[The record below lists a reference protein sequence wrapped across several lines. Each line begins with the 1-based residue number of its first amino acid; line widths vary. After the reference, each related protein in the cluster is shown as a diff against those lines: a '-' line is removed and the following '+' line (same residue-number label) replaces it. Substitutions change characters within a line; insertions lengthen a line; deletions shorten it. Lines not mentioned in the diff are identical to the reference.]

1 VSPVMRD
8 PRAICAE
15 CGHVQSFHDRAA
27 ARSLPNADLTNERNC
42 YREIGGA
49 PCRCGG
55 FRDSGEVAIAA
66 AGQPR
71 PGRSIATSAL
81 LAVVLVVM
89 GLALLYAYRSQTP
102 AVATIPLSQAIQ
114 EINGGQ
120 VKKVTIVANRAT
132 LELNS
137 PAERQVTTLPD
148 RDEIFQRTLAEWN
161 TANPTRQIVI
171 DYRPEDSSFTV
182 IGSIFLSLLP
192 VLLLGAFFTYLFRR
206 SVSR

>member
-1 VSPVMRD
+1 MMRD
-8 PRAICAE
+8 PRSICAE

-27 ARSLPNADLTNERNC
+27 ARALPSADLTSERNC

-49 PCRCGG
+49 ACRCSG
-55 FRDSGEVAIAA
+55 FRDSGEVATAA
-66 AGQPR
+66 AGQAR
-71 PGRSIATSAL
+71 AGRSVATSAL

-102 AVATIPLSQAIQ
+102 AVATIPMSQALQ

-120 VKKVTIVANRAT
+120 VKKVTIVANKAT
-132 LELNS
+132 LELS
-137 PAERQVTTLPD
+137 STGEKQQTTLPD
-148 RDEIFQRTLAEWN
+148 RDQVFQKALADWN

-171 DYRPEDSSFTV
+171 DYQQESASFTV

-192 VLLLGAFFTYLFRR
+192 VLLLGAFFAYLFRR

>member
-1 VSPVMRD
+1 MRD
-8 PRAICAE
+8 PRSICAE

-27 ARSLPNADLTNERNC
+27 ARALPSADLTTERNC

-49 PCRCGG
+49 ACRCSG
-55 FRDSGEVAIAA
+55 FRDSGEVATAA

-71 PGRSIATSAL
+71 AGRSVATSAL

-102 AVATIPLSQAIQ
+102 AVATIPMSQALQ

-120 VKKVTIVANRAT
+120 VKKVTIVANKAT

-137 PAERQVTTLPD
+137 TGEKQQTTLPD
-148 RDEIFQRTLAEWN
+148 RDEVFQKVLADYN

-171 DYRPEDSSFTV
+171 DYQQESASFTV

-192 VLLLGAFFTYLFRR
+192 VLLLGAFFAYLFRR

>member
-1 VSPVMRD
+1 MRD
-8 PRAICAE
+8 PRSICAE

-27 ARSLPNADLTNERNC
+27 ARALPNADLTDERNC

-49 PCRCGG
+49 PCRCSG

-66 AGQPR
+66 TGRPR
-71 PGRSIATSAL
+71 AGRSAATPAL
-81 LAVVLVVM
+81 LAAVLVVM
-89 GLALLYAYRSQTP
+89 GLGLLYAYRSQTP

-114 EINGGQ
+114 EINNGQ
-120 VKKVTIVANRAT
+120 VVKVTVTANRAT
-132 LELNS
+132 LELRGS
-137 PAERQVTTLPD
+137 DKHQTTLPD
-148 RDEIFQRTLAEWN
+148 RDEIFQKTLADYN

-171 DYRPEDSSFTV
+171 DYRAEDPSFSV

-206 SVSR
+206 STSR

>member
-1 VSPVMRD
+1 MRD
-8 PRAICAE
+8 PRSICAE

-27 ARSLPNADLTNERNC
+27 ARALPSADLTSERNC

-49 PCRCGG
+49 PCRCSG
-55 FRDSGEVAIAA
+55 FRDSGEVATAA

-71 PGRSIATSAL
+71 AGRSVATSAL
-81 LAVVLVVM
+81 LGVVLVVM

-114 EINGGQ
+114 EINNGQ
-120 VKKVTIVANRAT
+120 VVKVTVTANRAT
-132 LELNS
+132 LELRGS
-137 PAERQVTTLPD
+137 DKHQTTLPD
-148 RDEIFQRTLAEWN
+148 RDEIFQKTLADYN

-171 DYRPEDSSFTV
+171 DYRAEDPSFSV

>member
-1 VSPVMRD
+1 MRD
-8 PRAICAE
+8 PRSICAE

-27 ARSLPNADLTNERNC
+27 ARALPGADLTSERNC

-49 PCRCGG
+49 PCRCSG
-55 FRDSGEVAIAA
+55 FRDSGEVATVAA
-66 AGQPR
+66 AQPR
-71 PGRSIATSAL
+71 AGRSVATSAL

-102 AVATIPLSQAIQ
+102 ALTTIPLSQAVQ
-114 EINGGQ
+114 EINAGQ
-120 VKKVTIVANRAT
+120 IAIVTITSNRAT
-132 LELNS
+132 LELRS
-137 PAERQVTTLPD
+137 GGKQQTTLPD
-148 RDEIFQRTLAEWN
+148 RDEILQRTLADYN
-161 TANPTRQIVI
+161 NANPTRQIVV

>member
-27 ARSLPNADLTNERNC
+27 ARALPGADLTSERNC

-49 PCRCGG
+49 PCRCSG
-55 FRDSGEVAIAA
+55 FRESGEVAIAA
-66 AGQPR
+66 ATQPR
-71 PGRSIATSAL
+71 ARRSPLTAAL
-81 LAVVLVVM
+81 LSVVLVVM

-102 AVATIPLSQAIQ
+102 ALTTIPLSQAVQ
-114 EINGGQ
+114 EINAGQ
-120 VKKVTIVANRAT
+120 VAIVTITSNRAT
-132 LELNS
+132 LELRS
-137 PAERQVTTLPD
+137 GGKQQTTLPD
-148 RDEIFQRTLAEWN
+148 RDEILQRTLADYN
-161 TANPTRQIVI
+161 NANPTRQIAV

>member
-1 VSPVMRD
+1 MRD
-8 PRAICAE
+8 PRSICAE

-27 ARSLPNADLTNERNC
+27 ARALPGADLTSERNC

-49 PCRCGG
+49 PCRCSG
-55 FRDSGEVAIAA
+55 FRESGEVAMAA
-66 AGQPR
+66 AGRPR
-71 PGRSIATSAL
+71 GGRSAATSAL

-102 AVATIPLSQAIQ
+102 ALTTIPLSQAVQ
-114 EINGGQ
+114 EINAGQ
-120 VKKVTIVANRAT
+120 VAIVTITSNRAT
-132 LELNS
+132 LELRS
-137 PAERQVTTLPD
+137 GGKQQTTLPD
-148 RDEIFQRTLAEWN
+148 RDEILQRTLADYN
-161 TANPTRQIVI
+161 NANPTRQIAV

>member
-1 VSPVMRD
+1 MRD

-27 ARSLPNADLTNERNC
+27 ARALASADLTSERNC

-49 PCRCGG
+49 PCRCSG
-55 FRDSGEVAIAA
+55 FRDSGEIAIAA
-66 AGQPR
+66 ARQPR
-71 PGRSIATSAL
+71 AGRSAATAAL

-102 AVATIPLSQAIQ
+102 AVASVPMSQAIQ
-114 EINGGQ
+114 LVNAGE
-120 VKKVTIVANRAT
+120 VVKVTVTGNKAT
-132 LELNS
+132 LDLRS
-137 PAERQVTTLPD
+137 GDRRQTTLPD
-148 RDEIFQRTLAEWN
+148 RDEVFQKALADYN
-161 TANPTRQIVI
+161 ASNPTRQIVI

>member
-1 VSPVMRD
+1 MRD
-8 PRAICAE
+8 PRSICAE

-27 ARSLPNADLTNERNC
+27 ARALPSADLTSERNC

-49 PCRCGG
+49 PCRCSG
-55 FRDSGEVAIAA
+55 FRDSGEVATAA

-71 PGRSIATSAL
+71 VGRSVATSAL

-102 AVATIPLSQAIQ
+102 AVATIPLSQALQ
-114 EINGGQ
+114 EINNGQ
-120 VKKVTIVANRAT
+120 VMKVTVVASKAT
-132 LELNS
+132 LELRS
-137 PAERQVTTLPD
+137 GEKQQATLPD
-148 RDEIFQRTLAEWN
+148 RDEVLQKTLADYN

-171 DYRPEDSSFTV
+171 EYRSEDPSFGV

>member
-1 VSPVMRD
+1 MSSVMRD
-8 PRAICAE
+8 PRSICAE

-27 ARSLPNADLTNERNC
+27 ARALPGADLTSERNC

-49 PCRCGG
+49 PCRCSG
-55 FRDSGEVAIAA
+55 FRDSGEVATVAA
-66 AGQPR
+66 AQPR
-71 PGRSIATSAL
+71 AGRSVATSAL

-102 AVATIPLSQAIQ
+102 ALTTIPLSQAVQ
-114 EINGGQ
+114 EINAGQ
-120 VKKVTIVANRAT
+120 VAIVTITSNRAT
-132 LELNS
+132 LELRS
-137 PAERQVTTLPD
+137 GGKQQTTLPD
-148 RDEIFQRTLAEWN
+148 RDEILQRTLADYN
-161 TANPTRQIVI
+161 NANPTRQIAV

>member
-1 VSPVMRD
+1 MRD
-8 PRAICAE
+8 PRSICAE

-27 ARSLPNADLTNERNC
+27 ARALPSGDVTSERSC

-49 PCRCGG
+49 PCRCSG
-55 FRDSGEVAIAA
+55 FRDSGEVATAA

-71 PGRSIATSAL
+71 AGRSVFTSAL

-102 AVATIPLSQAIQ
+102 AVATIPLSQAVQ

-120 VKKVTIVANRAT
+120 VMKVTVTGNRAT
-132 LELNS
+132 LEL
-137 PAERQVTTLPD
+137 RGGDKHQTTLPD
-148 RDEIFQRTLAEWN
+148 RDQVFQKTLADWN

-171 DYRPEDSSFTV
+171 DYRAEDSSFGV
-182 IGSIFLSLLP
+182 IGPIFLSLLP

>member
-1 VSPVMRD
+1 MRD
-8 PRAICAE
+8 PRSICAE

-27 ARSLPNADLTNERNC
+27 ARALPGADLTSERNC

-49 PCRCGG
+49 PCRCSG
-55 FRDSGEVAIAA
+55 FRDSGEVATVAA
-66 AGQPR
+66 AQPR
-71 PGRSIATSAL
+71 AGRSVATSAL

-102 AVATIPLSQAIQ
+102 ALTTIPLSQAVQ
-114 EINGGQ
+114 EINAGQ
-120 VKKVTIVANRAT
+120 IAIVTITSNRAT
-132 LELNS
+132 LELRS
-137 PAERQVTTLPD
+137 GGKQQTTLPD
-148 RDEIFQRTLAEWN
+148 RDEILQRTLADYN
-161 TANPTRQIVI
+161 NANPTRQIAV

>member
-1 VSPVMRD
+1 MRD
-8 PRAICAE
+8 PRSICAE

-27 ARSLPNADLTNERNC
+27 ARALSSADLTSERNC

-49 PCRCGG
+49 PCRCTG
-55 FRDSGEVAIAA
+55 FRDSGEVATAA
-66 AGQPR
+66 AGKPR
-71 PGRSIATSAL
+71 AGRSAATAAL

-102 AVATIPLSQAIQ
+102 AIASVPMSQAIQ
-114 EINGGQ
+114 LVNAGEI
-120 VKKVTIVANRAT
+120 VKVTVTGNKAT
-132 LELNS
+132 LDLRS
-137 PAERQVTTLPD
+137 GDRRQTTLPD
-148 RDEIFQRTLAEWN
+148 RDEVFQKALADYN
-161 TANPTRQIVI
+161 AANPTRQIVI

-182 IGSIFLSLLP
+182 ISSIFLSLLP

>member
-1 VSPVMRD
+1 MRD
-8 PRAICAE
+8 PRSICAE
-15 CGHVQSFHDRAA
+15 CGHVQSFHDRAS
-27 ARSLPNADLTNERNC
+27 ARTLPNADLTNERNC

-66 AGQPR
+66 AMQPR
-71 PGRSIATSAL
+71 ARRSPLTAAL
-81 LAVVLVVM
+81 LSVVLIVM

-102 AVATIPLSQAIQ
+102 ALTTIPLSQAVQ
-114 EINGGQ
+114 EINAGQ
-120 VKKVTIVANRAT
+120 VAIVTITSNRAT
-132 LELNS
+132 LELRS
-137 PAERQVTTLPD
+137 GEKHQTTLPD
-148 RDEIFQRTLAEWN
+148 RDEVFQKTLADYN

-171 DYRPEDSSFTV
+171 DYRPEDSSFAV